1 MTKLRKATATLTP
14 LAPSPAPA
22 VAGLP
27 RWVLITGALVAALAS
42 AGAAVAQTD
51 VSGSNTVSVD
61 QVQHNLSIDQD
72 RIGDA
77 QRAQGD
83 LSAALKSY
91 QASMEIRR
99 KLAERD
105 PGNAQWQRDLS
116 VSHNKIGDVQSAQ
129 GDLGGALKSF
139 QADMEIARK
148 LAERDPGNA
157 EWQRD
162 LSVSHDRIG
171 EVQSAQGD
179 LGGALKSFQA
189 SMEIARKLAERD
201 PGNAQWQT
209 DLAFS
214 CWKLSQLDTPAL
226 PKAERRALL
235 KRGLAVL
242 ERLQQRGQL
251 TPDKQTWPEAFRQAL
266 QKLAR

>member
-1 MTKLRKATATLTP
+1 MQ
-14 LAPSPAPA
+14 S
-22 VAGLP
+22 
-27 RWVLITGALVAALAS
+27 
-42 AGAAVAQTD
+42 
-51 VSGSNTVSVD
+51 
-61 QVQHNLSIDQD
+61 
-72 RIGDA
+72 
-77 QRAQGD
+77 AQGD

-91 QASMEIRR
+91 QASMGIRR

-105 PGNAQWQRDLS
+105 PGNAQWQRDLV
-116 VSHNKIGDVQSAQ
+116 VSHVKIGD
-129 GDLGGALKSF
+129 
-139 QADMEIARK
+139 
-148 LAERDPGNA
+148 
-157 EWQRD
+157 
-162 LSVSHDRIG
+162 
-171 EVQSAQGD
+171 VQSAQGD

>member
-27 RWVLITGALVAALAS
+27 HWVLITGALVAALAS

-157 EWQRD
+157 
-162 LSVSHDRIG
+162 
-171 EVQSAQGD
+171 
-179 LGGALKSFQA
+179 
-189 SMEIARKLAERD
+189 
-201 PGNAQWQT
+201 QWQT

>member
-91 QASMEIRR
+91 QASMGIRR

-105 PGNAQWQRDLS
+105 PGNAQWQRGLS
-116 VSHNKIGDVQSAQ
+116 VSHDRIGDVQRAQ
-129 GDLGGALKSF
+129 GDLGAALKSF
-139 QADMEIARK
+139 QAGMEIARK

-157 EWQRD
+157 
-162 LSVSHDRIG
+162 
-171 EVQSAQGD
+171 
-179 LGGALKSFQA
+179 
-189 SMEIARKLAERD
+189 
-201 PGNAQWQT
+201 
-209 DLAFS
+209 
-214 CWKLSQLDTPAL
+214 
-226 PKAERRALL
+226 
-235 KRGLAVL
+235 
-242 ERLQQRGQL
+242 
-251 TPDKQTWPEAFRQAL
+251 
-266 QKLAR
+266 

>member
-105 PGNAQWQRDLS
+105 PGNAQWQR
-116 VSHNKIGDVQSAQ
+116 G
-129 GDLGGALKSF
+129 
-139 QADMEIARK
+139 
-148 LAERDPGNA
+148 
-157 EWQRD
+157 

-171 EVQSAQGD
+171 DVQRAQGD
-179 LGGALKSFQA
+179 LGAALKSFQA
-189 SMEIARKLAERD
+189 GMEIARKLAERD

>member
-116 VSHNKIGDVQSAQ
+116 VSHVKIGDVQSAQ

-139 QADMEIARK
+139 QAD
-148 LAERDPGNA
+148 
-157 EWQRD
+157 
-162 LSVSHDRIG
+162 
-171 EVQSAQGD
+171 
-179 LGGALKSFQA
+179 
-189 SMEIARKLAERD
+189 MEIARKLAERD

>member
-42 AGAAVAQTD
+42 PGAAVAQTD

-116 VSHNKIGDVQSAQ
+116 VSHNKIGD
-129 GDLGGALKSF
+129 
-139 QADMEIARK
+139 
-148 LAERDPGNA
+148 
-157 EWQRD
+157 
-162 LSVSHDRIG
+162 
-171 EVQSAQGD
+171 VQSAQGD

>member
-105 PGNAQWQRDLS
+105 PGNA
-116 VSHNKIGDVQSAQ
+116 
-129 GDLGGALKSF
+129 
-139 QADMEIARK
+139 
-148 LAERDPGNA
+148 

-189 SMEIARKLAERD
+189 DMEIARKLAERD

>member
-105 PGNAQWQRDLS
+105 PGNA
-116 VSHNKIGDVQSAQ
+116 
-129 GDLGGALKSF
+129 
-139 QADMEIARK
+139 
-148 LAERDPGNA
+148 

-162 LSVSHDRIG
+162 LVVSHVKIG
-171 EVQSAQGD
+171 DVQSAQGD

>member
-105 PGNAQWQRDLS
+105 PGNAQWQ
-116 VSHNKIGDVQSAQ
+116 
-129 GDLGGALKSF
+129 
-139 QADMEIARK
+139 
-148 LAERDPGNA
+148 
-157 EWQRD
+157 
-162 LSVSHDRIG
+162 
-171 EVQSAQGD
+171 
-179 LGGALKSFQA
+179 
-189 SMEIARKLAERD
+189 
-201 PGNAQWQT
+201 T

-242 ERLQQRGQL
+242 ERLQQRGRL
-251 TPDKQTWPEAFRQAL
+251 TPDKQTWPEMFRQAL
-266 QKLAR
+266 QKLAP